1 MYKKTQFPEMMN
13 TEQAARYIGIDTGT
27 LRKWARN
34 GDIPAHKVGPKLWR
48 FFKSELAERM
58 ETVSYT
64 HLFWSTDKAMKFIAG
79 ETENVCPLCS
89 ANTSNTAVTAETA
102 SV

>member
-58 ETVSYT
+58 E
-64 HLFWSTDKAMKFIAG
+64 IIN
-79 ETENVCPLCS
+79 ENI
-89 ANTSNTAVTAETA
+89 
-102 SV
+102 

>member
-1 MYKKTQFPEMMN
+1 APHFYFILFVPLVHRCFPEMMN

-58 ETVSYT
+58 E
-64 HLFWSTDKAMKFIAG
+64 MN
-79 ETENVCPLCS
+79 ENI
-89 ANTSNTAVTAETA
+89 
-102 SV
+102 